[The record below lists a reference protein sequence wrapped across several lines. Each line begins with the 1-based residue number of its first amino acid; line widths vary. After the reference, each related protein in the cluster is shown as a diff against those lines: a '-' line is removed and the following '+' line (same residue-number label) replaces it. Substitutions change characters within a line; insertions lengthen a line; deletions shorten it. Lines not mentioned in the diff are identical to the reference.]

1 MSYVGK
7 APIDRTLGI
16 SQKNVFTGDG
26 STVNFDMTTAAPD
39 GGDTAVDV
47 FIDNVRQ
54 EPGTGKAYVLAQVSD
69 EWKRIT
75 FTTAPASGAVIW
87 VLNRLRTQIT
97 NILPGDNTVSTAM
110 IQDNAVTGTKIA
122 LGSDAQGDFMYYNG
136 TDWVRLPAGTSGEAI
151 LSGGSGANPT
161 WGSAGDFKNGG
172 DAGGAARTLGNTDD
186 YSLGFNR
193 PTPDKGFDIYGGK
206 GKYNNIIHLSHNGLK
221 GSGEFE
227 YLTSKAT
234 ADEIFFFPDSANLHT
249 NTFAISD
256 FMTEDKTAS
265 EGSSSNK
272 SASSTP
278 TETMKIPD
286 FLDCTITANA
296 KTVIYDNLNLKNVKG
311 QLVIKDQNAS
321 LKNPYFQNS
330 HQTSDSLLSLL
341 KI

>member
-7 APIDRTLGI
+7 GPIDRTLGL

-122 LGSDAQGDFMYYNG
+122 LGSDAQGDFMYYG
-136 TDWVRLPAGTSGEAI
+136 GSDWVRLPAGTSGQAI

-172 DAGGAARTLGNTDD
+172 DAGGADRTLGNTDD
-186 YSLGFNR
+186 FSLGFE
-193 PTPDKGFDIYGGK
+193 T
-206 GKYNNIIHLSHNGLK
+206 NNIDRLNIAADGFAQGQGGFSMGNTQ
-221 GSGEFE
+221 SV
-227 YLTSKAT
+227 TAT
-234 ADEIFFFPDSANLHT
+234 V
-249 NTFAISD
+249 
-256 FMTEDKTAS
+256 
-265 EGSSSNK
+265 
-272 SASSTP
+272 STP
-278 TETMKIPD
+278 TNESTLSVGPI
-286 FLDCTITANA
+286 TIDSGV
-296 KTVIYDNLNLKNVKG
+296 TVTVGSGSYWTI
-311 QLVIKDQNAS
+311 I
-321 LKNPYFQNS
+321 
-330 HQTSDSLLSLL
+330 
-341 KI
+341 

>member
-7 APIDRTLGI
+7 APIDRTLGL

-26 STVNFDMTTAAPD
+26 STVSFDMTTAAPA

-122 LGSDAQGDFMYYNG
+122 LGSDAQGDFMYYGG
-136 TDWVRLPAGTSGEAI
+136 TDWERLPAGTSGQTI
-151 LSGGSGANPT
+151 LSGGSGADPT

-172 DAGGAARTLGNTDD
+172 DAGGANRTLGNTDA
-186 YSLGFNR
+186 YSLGLETNDVVRLSLSATGFVTAQGGFGVGNTSTVSATIS
-193 PTPDKGFDIYGGK
+193 TP
-206 GKYNNIIHLSHNGLK
+206 
-221 GSGEFE
+221 
-227 YLTSKAT
+227 
-234 ADEIFFFPDSANLHT
+234 
-249 NTFAISD
+249 
-256 FMTEDKTAS
+256 AS
-265 EGSSSNK
+265 ENIMSVGPVTIDSGVTVTVGASGSWL
-272 SASSTP
+272 
-278 TETMKIPD
+278 I
-286 FLDCTITANA
+286 
-296 KTVIYDNLNLKNVKG
+296 V
-311 QLVIKDQNAS
+311 
-321 LKNPYFQNS
+321 
-330 HQTSDSLLSLL
+330 
-341 KI
+341 